1 MKDKS
6 NSIAKFNAA
15 KDDAVAAQQ
24 EVEELQEK
32 LKIAKEKAVELRARA
47 KKLKLALG
55 GGTELEKEQADEEL
69 GIKPNE
75 KPKKSEEEQDEEASM
90 TSSTTSGSK
99 STEGLSYVRVT
110 MESKTAAERI
120 LKKLFKK

>member
-55 GGTELEKEQADEEL
+55 GGTELEKD
-69 GIKPNE
+69 
-75 KPKKSEEEQDEEASM
+75 
-90 TSSTTSGSK
+90 
-99 STEGLSYVRVT
+99 
-110 MESKTAAERI
+110 
-120 LKKLFKK
+120 